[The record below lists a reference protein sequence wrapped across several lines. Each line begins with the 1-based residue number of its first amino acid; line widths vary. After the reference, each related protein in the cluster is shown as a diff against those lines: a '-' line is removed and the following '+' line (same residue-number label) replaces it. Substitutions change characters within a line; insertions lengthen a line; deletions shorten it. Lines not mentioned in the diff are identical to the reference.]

1 MKAPSFVSF
10 MVSPA
15 GRALRVVAG
24 LGLLASGLSRR
35 DAASGKATAA
45 LALVPLAA
53 GALDVC
59 VLGPALGAPL
69 DGDAARARL
78 RAGA

>member
-15 GRALRVVAG
+15 GRALRVAAG
-24 LGLLASGLSRR
+24 LGLLVSGYARR
-35 DAASGKATAA
+35 GTTGGKARAA

-53 GALDVC
+53 GAFDVC
-59 VLGPALGAPL
+59 VLGPPLDAPL
-69 DGDAARARL
+69 DGSAARAEL
-78 RAGA
+78 RAGG

>member
-1 MKAPSFVSF
+1 MTATPLVRF

-15 GRALRVVAG
+15 GRALRVAAG
-24 LGLLASGLSRR
+24 LGLLAAGLSRR
-35 DAASGKATAA
+35 GSAGGKATAA

-59 VLGPALGAPL
+59 ALGPLLGAPL
-69 DGDAARARL
+69 GGDAAR
-78 RAGA
+78 RATR